1 MKYNAFAGS
10 SHQVSR
16 VGFGAMG
23 FGCTLELS
31 QLMYLRPE
39 LVDLSKGPL
48 WQALQSERQGWIT
61 EDVWHGQSEVSQQS
75 QWKPYE
81 KLS

>member
-1 MKYNAFAGS
+1 MKYN
-10 SHQVSR
+10 
-16 VGFGAMG
+16 
-23 FGCTLELS
+23 
-31 QLMYLRPE
+31 YLRPE
-39 LVDLSKGPL
+39 LVDMSKGPL